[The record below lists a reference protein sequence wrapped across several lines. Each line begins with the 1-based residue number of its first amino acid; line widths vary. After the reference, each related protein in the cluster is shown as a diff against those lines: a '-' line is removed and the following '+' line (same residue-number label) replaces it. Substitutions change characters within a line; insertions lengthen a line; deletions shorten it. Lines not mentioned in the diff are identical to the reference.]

1 MSNQHYDGSVV
12 FNYNNEEYEADV
24 LARGTYSFRKGRMYM
39 RNGDPG
45 YPDEES
51 FEIDDIEVE
60 AVFDAEGNEVSYT
73 EDMYDCI
80 EEALNDV
87 DWEIDDYEPPEP
99 EDDWINEED
108 AYERCYG
115 NG

>member
-1 MSNQHYDGSVV
+1 MSNQYYDGSVV

-24 LARGTYSFRKGRMYM
+24 SARGTYSFSRGRMYM

-45 YPDEES
+45 YPDEED

-60 AVFDAEGNEVSYT
+60 AVFKDGTEVPYVD
-73 EDMYDCI
+73 EMYDAI
-80 EEALNDV
+80 EEALKDA
-87 DWEIDDYEPPEP
+87 DWECDEYDPPEP
-99 EDDWINEED
+99 EDDWED
-108 AYERCYG
+108 EDEAYARCYG